1 MVSSLLSTVCL
12 QSAEGLS
19 LGTAWFLHSCAPS
32 ASADSVHFIFRSKL
46 YSMVQVV
53 SVGFK
58 ARLDNPN
65 SMFQDIDAQLKC
77 DRYSQGWIELGS
89 LAAQP
94 VLAILVIA
102 LLSIRLSK
110 NLLVKSGNV

>member
-77 DRYSQGWIELGS
+77 DRYSRDGLNWVSGCP
-89 LAAQP
+89 ARFGNFGYRF
-94 VLAILVIA
+94 VID
-102 LLSIRLSK
+102 
-110 NLLVKSGNV
+110 